1 MTFFNIIL
9 PGVPDGQKVWSSDPL
24 KQKGYIDAFYQPE
37 PGAPETLFQ
46 VEARVE
52 GNERV
57 CYYHYLKYCD
67 IQDKNGRSCPYFG
80 FTLRI
85 DALCADLPLLFHH
98 MDEVFRTDLLNTVLA
113 ATPNGYKHLVSD
125 YAERNNELNTLV
137 NEFRIWLKKPR
148 IKELFGV
155 LPQFPGA
162 KQKYGIVN
170 LEDFSA
176 KQAVSD
182 VLSKGLILCLSP
194 EVPRSAY
201 IAEKKQLQDLL
212 NQKDAQQEAL
222 LKQEQEKSSQEIAT
236 LRARNNELSD
246 EVARRRDNEK
256 QLSQKV
262 NAKEEILRLL
272 NDLRRDMSNL
282 LQKLAIY
289 LGKGGAQKPGNDPT
303 PSISS
308 QDDGEQS
315 EDIAGD
321 KDNKADWLFA
331 LLNKNKKAIYGLLIL
346 FVAMIFAF
354 CLGRYLFPHI
364 PSDRDDSVQSLWPSS
379 YPYTKP
385 EVGDGVAEQDSTVK
399 AEKTPSKKADK
410 KHENSENSGK
420 KTNTTNKGSEKS
432 SERDGKSS
440 SAGDGFSNDRSLPK

>member
-9 PGVPDGQKVWSSDPL
+9 HGVPDGQKVWSSDPL

-37 PGAPETLFQ
+37 PVAPETLFQ

-57 CYYHYLKYCD
+57 CYYHYLKYRG
-67 IQDKNGRSCPYFG
+67 IQAKDGRPGSYLG
-80 FTLRI
+80 FTLRT

-125 YAERNNELNTLV
+125 YAERNNELDTLV
-137 NEFRIWLKKPR
+137 KEFGMWLNKPR
-148 IKELFGV
+148 IKELFGT

-182 VLSKGLILCLSP
+182 VLSKGFILCLSP
-194 EVPRSAY
+194 EVPRLAY
-201 IAEKKQLQDLL
+201 IAEKKQLQDQL
-212 NQKDAQQEAL
+212 NQKDAQREAL
-222 LKQEQEKSSQEIAT
+222 LKQEQERSRQEIAT
-236 LRARNNELSD
+236 VRAKNNELNN
-246 EVARRRDNEK
+246 EVARLRENEK

-262 NAKEEILRLL
+262 KAKEEILRLVK
-272 NDLRRDMSNL
+272 DLRRDMLNF
-282 LQKLAIY
+282 LQNLAIY

-354 CLGRYLFPHI
+354 CLGRYRFPYK
-364 PSDRDDSVQSLWPSS
+364 PSDRDDSVPSLWTIS
-379 YPYTKP
+379 YQDMKP
-385 EVGDGVAEQDSTVK
+385 EVGDGAAKQDSTK
-399 AEKTPSKKADK
+399 QAEKTPSKKAEK
-410 KHENSENSGK
+410 KHDNSENSD
-420 KTNTTNKGSEKS
+420 TTNKGGEKS

-440 SAGDGFSNDRSLPK
+440 SAK

>member
-1 MTFFNIIL
+1 MTFFNIIVH
-9 PGVPDGQKVWSSDPL
+9 GVPDGQKVWSSDPL
-24 KQKGYIDAFYQPE
+24 KQKGYIDAFYQPKS
-37 PGAPETLFQ
+37 GAPETLFQ

-52 GNERV
+52 GDERV
-57 CYYHYLKYCD
+57 CYYHYLKCRD
-67 IQDKNGRSCPYFG
+67 IQAKDGRAGSYFG
-80 FTLRI
+80 FTLRT
-85 DALCADLPLLFHH
+85 DAMCADLPLLFHH
-98 MDEVFRTDLLNTVLA
+98 MDEVFHTALLNTVLA
-113 ATPNGYKHLVSD
+113 ATPNGYKHLVAD
-125 YAERNNELNTLV
+125 YAERNNELDTLV
-137 NEFRIWLKKPR
+137 KEFGMWLNKPR
-148 IKELFGV
+148 IKELFGT

-170 LEDFSA
+170 LEDFST

-182 VLSKGLILCLSP
+182 VLSKGYILCLSP
-194 EVPRSAY
+194 DVPRSAY

-212 NQKDAQQEAL
+212 NQKDAQREAL
-222 LKQEQEKSSQEIAT
+222 LKQEQEKSRQEVAT
-236 LRARNNELSD
+236 LRDKNNELSH
-246 EVARRRDNEK
+246 EVARLRDNEK
-256 QLSQKV
+256 QLLQKV
-262 NAKEEILRLL
+262 KAKEEILRLL
-272 NDLRRDMSNL
+272 KDLCRDMKNL
-282 LQKLAIY
+282 LPNLAIY

>member
-1 MTFFNIIL
+1 MTFFHIIL
-9 PGVPDGQKVWSSDPL
+9 HGVPDGQKVWSSDPL

-37 PGAPETLFQ
+37 PIAPETLFQ

-57 CYYHYLKYCD
+57 CYYHYLKYRG
-67 IQDKNGRSCPYFG
+67 IQAKDGRPGSYLG

-113 ATPNGYKHLVSD
+113 ATSNGYKHLVSD

-137 NEFRIWLKKPR
+137 KEFGMWLKKPR

-162 KQKYGIVN
+162 KQKYSIVN

-182 VLSKGLILCLSP
+182 VLSKGFILCLSP
-194 EVPRSAY
+194 EVPRLAY

-212 NQKDAQQEAL
+212 NQKDAQREAL
-222 LKQEQEKSSQEIAT
+222 LKQEQERSRQEIAT
-236 LRARNNELSD
+236 VRAQNNELSQ
-246 EVARRRDNEK
+246 EVVRLQNNEK
-256 QLSQKV
+256 QFLQKEK
-262 NAKEEILRLL
+262 AKEEILRLL
-272 NDLRRDMSNL
+272 KDLRRDMSDF

-364 PSDRDDSVQSLWPSS
+364 PSDRDYSVQSLWPSS

-385 EVGDGVAEQDSTVK
+385 EVGDGVAEQDSTEQ
-399 AEKTPSKKADK
+399 AEKTPSKKDGK
-410 KHENSENSGK
+410 KHDNSENSGK

-440 SAGDGFSNDRSLPK
+440 STGDSFGNDRSLPQ